1 MYLVFPDD
9 WRGIE
14 RSPVYPLSESIS
26 STTVCR
32 QFYAEVSPLIPR
44 LNEFCFIS
52 TDRRCTEHMPQK
64 FLQAIE
70 TIKLINFVLETLEE
84 MQELVDITLSR
95 LGGFS
100 KIVVKTTLVN
110 FGYSL
115 HEREVL
121 EKMFLGV
128 LRKRGFGCEVVFMY
142 PVRR

>member
-52 TDRRCTEHMPQK
+52 
-64 FLQAIE
+64 
-70 TIKLINFVLETLEE
+70 
-84 MQELVDITLSR
+84 
-95 LGGFS
+95 

-128 LRKRGFGCEVVFMY
+128 LRKRGFGC
-142 PVRR
+142 

>member
-1 MYLVFPDD
+1 
-9 WRGIE
+9 
-14 RSPVYPLSESIS
+14 
-26 STTVCR
+26 
-32 QFYAEVSPLIPR
+32 
-44 LNEFCFIS
+44 
-52 TDRRCTEHMPQK
+52 MPQK

-95 LGGFS
+95 LGRFS

-128 LRKRGFGCEVVFMY
+128 LRKRGFGC
-142 PVRR
+142 